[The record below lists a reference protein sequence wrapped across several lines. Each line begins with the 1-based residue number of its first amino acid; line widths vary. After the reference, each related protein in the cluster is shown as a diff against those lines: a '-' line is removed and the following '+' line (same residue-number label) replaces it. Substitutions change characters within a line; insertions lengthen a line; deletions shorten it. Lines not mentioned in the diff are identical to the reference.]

1 MKIIRTVG
9 NSNPAGITI
18 NPGFYALAA
27 TILTNMTADEALHTF
42 CDLPRVAVGRRQAGN
57 GKSELILQTAAE
69 HPDLNNA
76 EIGRL
81 VGCSREMVRYVLKQK
96 KRTHKVAGNDK

>member
-1 MKIIRTVG
+1 MKILRTVG

-27 TILTNMTADEALHTF
+27 TILTNMTAEEALHTF
-42 CDLPRVAVGRRQAGN
+42 CDLPRAAESHRQKGN

-81 VGCSREMVRYVLKQK
+81 VGCSREMVRYVLKHK
-96 KRTHKVAGNDK
+96 KRKHKVAGNDK